1 MGNHN
6 AICARKRVRRKLA
19 ESIRHQ
25 RSVVEP
31 QFDRLLVSRTAHLHH
46 GGSKRSRWLVALSLL
61 PVGLVVVI
69 AIAAAL
75 APTLLPTR
83 DRIIGE
89 EGRSVAAG
97 VVFVGSYLALAIGR
111 IPGLNID
118 RAGIALVGA
127 SLMVASGALPLEDA
141 YKAVDLDTITLL
153 LGVMI
158 VVASLRLSGFFAVAN
173 AWVRDHTRRPLTLLV
188 AVVATSGV
196 FSAFMVNDAICLVL
210 APLVLEL
217 TLALGRRP
225 APYLLAV
232 AMASNVGSTATITGN
247 PQNIMIGSFSHIP
260 YAKFAQALG
269 PVALVGLIAT
279 VALIALFHRAEF
291 VGAARLEGP
300 RPKVN
305 VNRVLVIRALLA
317 TLIMIALF
325 FAGVVPAKAAIIIGG
340 LLLLTRRVKSRR
352 IYAEIDWSLL
362 LMFAGLFI
370 IVGGAQQALLTPD
383 IIAAVGRLHL
393 DQVPMLSAV
402 TAVLS
407 NLVSNVPAVLML
419 KPFVDALK
427 DHDKAWL
434 VIAMASTLAGNF
446 NVLGS
451 IANLIVVQTAAASG
465 VTISFWNYFRVGAPL
480 TIITLTI
487 GTLWVWL

>member
-1 MGNHN
+1 M
-6 AICARKRVRRKLA
+6 
-19 ESIRHQ
+19 RH
-25 RSVVEP
+25 RASN
-31 QFDRLLVSRTAHLHH
+31 
-46 GGSKRSRWLVALSLL
+46 RSRWLVALSVLL
-61 PVGLVVVI
+61 VGVVVAI

-75 APTLLPTR
+75 APALLPAD
-83 DRIIGE
+83 DRVGG

-97 VVFVGSYLALAIGR
+97 IIFAGSYLALAIGR
-111 IPGLNID
+111 IPGLSID

-127 SLMVASGALPLEDA
+127 GLMVASGALSVDDA

-153 LGVMI
+153 LGIMI

-173 AWVRDHTRRPLTLLV
+173 AWIRAHAGRPLILLG
-188 AVVATSGV
+188 AVVASSGV
-196 FSAFMVNDAICLVL
+196 FSAFLVNDAICLVL

-260 YAKFAQALG
+260 YSKFALALG
-269 PVALVGLIAT
+269 PVALAGLIVT
-279 VALIALFHRAEF
+279 VALIALLHRAEF
-291 VGAARLEGP
+291 AGALQMEAP
-300 RPKVN
+300 RPRIR

-370 IVGGAQQALLTPD
+370 IVAGAQHALLGPD
-383 IIAAVGRLHL
+383 IIAATARLHL
-393 DQVPMLSAV
+393 DQVPVLSGV

-419 KPFVDALK
+419 KPFVEALK
-427 DHDKAWL
+427 DQDTAWL
-434 VIAMASTLAGNF
+434 TIAMASTLAGNF
-446 NVLGS
+446 TVLGS
-451 IANLIVVQTAAASG
+451 IANLIVVQRAAASG
-465 VTISFWNYFRVGAPL
+465 VEISFWAYFRVGAPL
-480 TIITLTI
+480 TVITLAI
-487 GTLWVWL
+487 GTLWLWL

>member
-1 MGNHN
+1 M
-6 AICARKRVRRKLA
+6 R
-19 ESIRHQ
+19 
-25 RSVVEP
+25 
-31 QFDRLLVSRTAHLHH
+31 DRASN
-46 GGSKRSRWLVALSLL
+46 RSRWPVGLSALLVALVIL
-61 PVGLVVVI
+61 I

-75 APTLLPTR
+75 APTLLPAG
-83 DRIIGE
+83 DRIGVD
-89 EGRSVAAG
+89 GRRVAAG
-97 VVFVGSYLALAIGR
+97 VIFVGSYLALAIGR
-111 IPGLNID
+111 IPGMSID

-127 SLMVASGALPLEDA
+127 GLMVASGALPLEEA

-153 LGVMI
+153 LGMMI
-158 VVASLRLSGFFAVAN
+158 VVASLRLSGFFAVAA
-173 AWVRDHTRRPLTLLV
+173 AWVRAHARRPLILLG
-188 AVVATSGV
+188 AIVATSGV
-196 FSAFMVNDAICLVL
+196 FSAFLVNDAICLVL

-217 TLALGRRP
+217 TLALGRQP
-225 APYLLAV
+225 VPYLLAV

-260 YAKFAQALG
+260 YTKFALALG
-269 PVALVGLIAT
+269 PVALVGLVIT

-291 VGAARLEGP
+291 TGGAPLEAP
-300 RPKVN
+300 QPKVDA
-305 VNRVLVIRALLA
+305 NRVLVIRALLA

-352 IYAEIDWSLL
+352 VYAEIDWSLL

-370 IVGGAQQALLTPD
+370 IVAGAQHALLSPD

-393 DQVPMLSAV
+393 DQVPALSAV

-427 DHDKAWL
+427 DHDTAWL

-446 NVLGS
+446 TVLGS
-451 IANLIVVQTAAASG
+451 IANLIVVQRAAVAG
-465 VTISFWNYFRVGAPL
+465 VVIGFWDYFRVGAPL
-480 TIITLTI
+480 TIITLAI
-487 GTLWVWL
+487 GTLWLWL